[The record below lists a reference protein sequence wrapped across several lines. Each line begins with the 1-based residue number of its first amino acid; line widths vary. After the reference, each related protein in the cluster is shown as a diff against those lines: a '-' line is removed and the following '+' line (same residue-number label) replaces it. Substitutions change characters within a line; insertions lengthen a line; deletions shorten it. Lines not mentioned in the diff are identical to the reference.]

1 MTDRVWEK
9 GALIDVVQLLIVLN
23 YYYTGTVDRSDIR

>member
-9 GALIDVVQLLIVLN
+9 EALIDVVQLLIVLN